1 MPGTYTYPGIY
12 VEEVP
17 SGVRTIIGVSTA
29 ETAFID
35 FFSRG
40 PVDQAVR
47 ITSFGDFERQF
58 GGLDTRSE
66 ASYGIQQY
74 FLNGGQVAWV
84 IRVPVGDPE
93 PADLEL
99 EGGSPLQATLA
110 VVASSP
116 GTWGDRLEVAVIEGG
131 SAGQFDL
138 FVREVLR
145 SDGRVQVLGAET
157 HRNLTM
163 RKGDRSY
170 AVDVVNGASTL
181 VQLTDVGMGDLP
193 VAAPANASGGA
204 DDEDF
209 QALSGGTDGS
219 AFDDAGALSD
229 ASGMREALLGDETAK
244 TGMFALDR
252 IEPFI
257 FNLLCLPAAAS
268 LDGTNAAAVF
278 SAAETYCAGKRAFL
292 IVDIPPTSVTTA
304 PAMITWMGDND
315 GLRHQNAAV
324 YFPRL
329 TIPDTLNDGRLRNV
343 GASGTLAG
351 VYART
356 DANRGVWKAPAGT
369 DAALRNARLAV
380 TLSDPENGSLNPLG
394 LDAPLFNLPR
404 TETALTQLAAETNVP
419 GPLRRRALHDELDA
433 RREGRVD
440 QSESFFAPSPVFEVF
455 LRGADE
461 PVPLDRVAICDLSD
475 PPTPLP
481 AGWRRPP
488 AGADVGVDP
497 VLGRLALPGGATGV
511 AVEVSYAYGYPG
523 DLGGGPYDRRQSLAA
538 ALPGDRRPDLQLG
551 VTRTAPGGNS
561 DLRGNLAAAIDAWN
575 DDPVTL
581 GVIALMDSRSYG
593 PPLDPTALP
602 EIVVPA
608 GCRLVIVAADWPED
622 PPDDLGRRTR
632 TAGRLTPSGRRPHLS
647 GPIRVRG
654 TAPAGHLDPGELVLD
669 GLLVEGGLLVAPG
682 NLGGVRV
689 AHTTLVPKAGADSV
703 TVASGPRPEERND
716 SLRLV
721 LERCISGPLT
731 VARDVVAVSV
741 TDSILDAADGHRG
754 HGVAVTAPATDIQAS
769 TVLGGVEARTL
780 DAGNSIFTER
790 VTVERRQ
797 SGCVRFCYLPLASTA
812 PRRFRC
818 QPASQEAAGRV
829 VPRFASVGYG
839 QPVYGQLSPSCPD
852 EIARGAEDEG
862 EMGAFHFL
870 QQPRRID
877 NLRASLDEY
886 LRFGLEAGIFLVT

>member
-1 MPGTYTYPGIY
+1 
-12 VEEVP
+12 VP
-17 SGVRTIIGVSTA
+17 FRAGGKA
-29 ETAFID
+29 EALL
-35 FFSRG
+35 
-40 PVDQAVR
+40 
-47 ITSFGDFERQF
+47 TS
-58 GGLDTRSE
+58 
-66 ASYGIQQY
+66 
-74 FLNGGQVAWV
+74 
-84 IRVPVGDPE
+84 
-93 PADLEL
+93 
-99 EGGSPLQATLA
+99 LA
-110 VVASSP
+110 LR
-116 GTWGDRLEVAVIEGG
+116 DR
-131 SAGQFDL
+131 
-138 FVREVLR
+138 
-145 SDGRVQVLGAET
+145 
-157 HRNLTM
+157 HH
-163 RKGDRSY
+163 
-170 AVDVVNGASTL
+170 
-181 VQLTDVGMGDLP
+181 
-193 VAAPANASGGA
+193 AP
-204 DDEDF
+204 
-209 QALSGGTDGS
+209 
-219 AFDDAGALSD
+219 
-229 ASGMREALLGDETAK
+229 REALLDSLWPESDLARASRSLSTLVHDLRTLLGD
-244 TGMFALDR
+244 ALAGRSPVTPADGGYELNVDAGIRIDIREFDALVSRGDR
-252 IEPFI
+252 H
-257 FNLLCLPAAAS
+257 
-268 LDGTNAAAVF
+268 
-278 SAAETYCAGKRAFL
+278 KRAGD
-292 IVDIPPTSVTTA
+292 VATA
-304 PAMITWMGDND
+304 I
-315 GLRHQNAAV
+315 RS
-324 YFPRL
+324 YE
-329 TIPDTLNDGRLRNV
+329 
-343 GASGTLAG
+343 
-351 VYART
+351 
-356 DANRGVWKAPAGT
+356 
-369 DAALRNARLAV
+369 AALQFYRGDVCSVRDVRAIVERERTRACYLSLLGYLA
-380 TLSDPENGSLNPLG
+380 DHHFKAADYP
-394 LDAPLFNLPR
+394 
-404 TETALTQLAAETNVP
+404 TALHHAV
-419 GPLRRRALHDELDA
+419 
-433 RREGRVD
+433 
-440 QSESFFAPSPVFEVF
+440 
-455 LRGADE
+455 
-461 PVPLDRVAICDLSD
+461 
-475 PPTPLP
+475 
-481 AGWRRPP
+481 
-488 AGADVGVDP
+488 
-497 VLGRLALPGGATGV
+497 RL
-511 AVEVSYAYGYPG
+511 
-523 DLGGGPYDRRQSLAA
+523 
-538 ALPGDRRPDLQLG
+538 LG

-581 GVIALMDSRSYG
+581 GVIAVMDSRSYG

-632 TAGRLTPSGRRPHLS
+632 TAGRLTPSGRRPHLT

-731 VARDVVAVSV
+731 AARDVAAVSV
-741 TDSILDAADGHRG
+741 TDSILDAADGHHG

-769 TVLGGVEARTL
+769 TVLGRVEARTL

>member
-1 MPGTYTYPGIY
+1 VNAAGATSLYELLPAAYR
-12 VEEVP
+12 
-17 SGVRTIIGVSTA
+17 VRDAAIG
-29 ETAFID
+29 
-35 FFSRG
+35 
-40 PVDQAVR
+40 
-47 ITSFGDFERQF
+47 
-58 GGLDTRSE
+58 
-66 ASYGIQQY
+66 
-74 FLNGGQVAWV
+74 
-84 IRVPVGDPE
+84 E
-93 PADLEL
+93 PLRAL
-99 EGGSPLQATLA
+99 LA
-110 VVASSP
+110 VVESEFR
-116 GTWGDRLEVAVIEGG
+116 TLQDDIDRLYDNWFVETCDEWVVPYIGDLLGVRPLLPIGDGVFTQRAAVANTIGY
-131 SAGQFDL
+131 
-138 FVREVLR
+138 RR
-145 SDGRVQVLGAET
+145 
-157 HRNLTM
+157 
-163 RKGDRSY
+163 RKGTAAMLEQLARDVSGWPAK
-170 AVDVVNGASTL
+170 AVEFFQLLATTQFSNHVRPASH
-181 VQLTDVGMGDLP
+181 
-193 VAAPANASGGA
+193 
-204 DDEDF
+204 
-209 QALSGGTDGS
+209 GT
-219 AFDDAGALSD
+219 
-229 ASGMREALLGDETAK
+229 
-244 TGMFALDR
+244 
-252 IEPFI
+252 
-257 FNLLCLPAAAS
+257 
-268 LDGTNAAAVF
+268 V
-278 SAAETYCAGKRAFL
+278 
-292 IVDIPPTSVTTA
+292 
-304 PAMITWMGDND
+304 
-315 GLRHQNAAV
+315 GLRQANPLELVDSPFDQATHTAEVRHVDN
-324 YFPRL
+324 
-329 TIPDTLNDGRLRNV
+329 GRGRYGIANV
-343 GASGTLAG
+343 GLFLWRLQSYPLATVSARPVPAVPPSGTGHYTFSPLA
-351 VYART
+351 
-356 DANRGVWKAPAGT
+356 
-369 DAALRNARLAV
+369 
-380 TLSDPENGSLNPLG
+380 

-404 TETALTQLAAETNVP
+404 TETALTQLAAETNLP

-433 RREGRVD
+433 GREGRVD
-440 QSESFFAPSPVFEVF
+440 QDESFFAPSPVFEVF

-497 VLGRLALPGGATGV
+497 VLGRLALPGGATDV

-538 ALPGDRRPDLQLG
+538 ALPGDLRPDLQLG
-551 VTRTAPGGNS
+551 VTRTAPGGDS

-632 TAGRLTPSGRRPHLS
+632 TAGRLTPSGRRPHLT

-682 NLGGVRV
+682 NLGAVRV

-703 TVASGPRPEERND
+703 TIASGPRPEERND

-731 VARDVVAVSV
+731 VAQDAAAVSV
-741 TDSILDAADGHRG
+741 TDSIVDAADGHHG

>member
-1 MPGTYTYPGIY
+1 MNAAGATSLYELLPAAYR
-12 VEEVP
+12 
-17 SGVRTIIGVSTA
+17 VRDAAIG
-29 ETAFID
+29 
-35 FFSRG
+35 
-40 PVDQAVR
+40 
-47 ITSFGDFERQF
+47 
-58 GGLDTRSE
+58 
-66 ASYGIQQY
+66 
-74 FLNGGQVAWV
+74 
-84 IRVPVGDPE
+84 E
-93 PADLEL
+93 PLRAL
-99 EGGSPLQATLA
+99 LA
-110 VVASSP
+110 VVESEFR
-116 GTWGDRLEVAVIEGG
+116 TLQDDIDRLYDNWFVETCDEWVVPYIGDLLGVRPLLPIGDGVFTQRAAVANTIGY
-131 SAGQFDL
+131 
-138 FVREVLR
+138 RR
-145 SDGRVQVLGAET
+145 
-157 HRNLTM
+157 
-163 RKGDRSY
+163 RKGTAAMLEQLARDVSGWPAK
-170 AVDVVNGASTL
+170 AVEFFQLLATTQFSNHVRPASHST
-181 VQLTDVGMGDLP
+181 V
-193 VAAPANASGGA
+193 
-204 DDEDF
+204 
-209 QALSGGTDGS
+209 
-219 AFDDAGALSD
+219 
-229 ASGMREALLGDETAK
+229 
-244 TGMFALDR
+244 
-252 IEPFI
+252 
-257 FNLLCLPAAAS
+257 
-268 LDGTNAAAVF
+268 
-278 SAAETYCAGKRAFL
+278 
-292 IVDIPPTSVTTA
+292 
-304 PAMITWMGDND
+304 
-315 GLRHQNAAV
+315 GLRQANPLELVDSPFDQATHTAEVRHVDN
-324 YFPRL
+324 
-329 TIPDTLNDGRLRNV
+329 GRGRYGIANV
-343 GASGTLAG
+343 GLFLWRLQSYPLATVSARPVPAVPPSGTG
-351 VYART
+351 HYT
-356 DANRGVWKAPAGT
+356 F
-369 DAALRNARLAV
+369 
-380 TLSDPENGSLNPLG
+380 SPLG

-404 TETALTQLAAETNVP
+404 TETTLTQLAAETNLP

-433 RREGRVD
+433 GREGRVD
-440 QSESFFAPSPVFEVF
+440 QDESFFAPSPVFEVF

-497 VLGRLALPGGATGV
+497 VLGRLALPGGATDV

-538 ALPGDRRPDLQLG
+538 ALPGDLRPDLQLG

-632 TAGRLTPSGRRPHLS
+632 TAGRLTPSGRRPHLT

-682 NLGGVRV
+682 NLGAVRV

-703 TVASGPRPEERND
+703 TIASGPRPEERND

-731 VARDVVAVSV
+731 VAEDVAAVSV
-741 TDSILDAADGHRG
+741 TDSIVDAADGHHG

>member
-1 MPGTYTYPGIY
+1 MNAAGATSLYELLPAAYR
-12 VEEVP
+12 
-17 SGVRTIIGVSTA
+17 VRDAAIG
-29 ETAFID
+29 
-35 FFSRG
+35 
-40 PVDQAVR
+40 
-47 ITSFGDFERQF
+47 
-58 GGLDTRSE
+58 
-66 ASYGIQQY
+66 
-74 FLNGGQVAWV
+74 
-84 IRVPVGDPE
+84 E
-93 PADLEL
+93 PLRAL
-99 EGGSPLQATLA
+99 LA
-110 VVASSP
+110 VVESEFR
-116 GTWGDRLEVAVIEGG
+116 TLQDDIDRLYDNWFVETCDEWVVPYIGDLLGVRPLLPIGDGVFTQRAAVANTIGY
-131 SAGQFDL
+131 
-138 FVREVLR
+138 RR
-145 SDGRVQVLGAET
+145 
-157 HRNLTM
+157 
-163 RKGDRSY
+163 RKGTAAMLEQLARDVSGWPAK
-170 AVDVVNGASTL
+170 AVEFFQLLATTQFSNHVRPASH
-181 VQLTDVGMGDLP
+181 
-193 VAAPANASGGA
+193 
-204 DDEDF
+204 
-209 QALSGGTDGS
+209 GT
-219 AFDDAGALSD
+219 
-229 ASGMREALLGDETAK
+229 
-244 TGMFALDR
+244 
-252 IEPFI
+252 
-257 FNLLCLPAAAS
+257 
-268 LDGTNAAAVF
+268 V
-278 SAAETYCAGKRAFL
+278 
-292 IVDIPPTSVTTA
+292 
-304 PAMITWMGDND
+304 
-315 GLRHQNAAV
+315 GLRQANPLELVDSPFDQATHTAEVRHVDN
-324 YFPRL
+324 
-329 TIPDTLNDGRLRNV
+329 GRGRYGIANV
-343 GASGTLAG
+343 GLFLWRLQSYPLATVSARPVPAVPPSGTG
-351 VYART
+351 HYT
-356 DANRGVWKAPAGT
+356 F
-369 DAALRNARLAV
+369 
-380 TLSDPENGSLNPLG
+380 SPLG

-404 TETALTQLAAETNVP
+404 TETTLTQLAAETNLP

-433 RREGRVD
+433 GREGRAD
-440 QSESFFAPSPVFEVF
+440 QDESFFAPSPVFEVF

-497 VLGRLALPGGATGV
+497 VLGRLALPGGATDV

-538 ALPGDRRPDLQLG
+538 ALPGDLRPDLQLG

-632 TAGRLTPSGRRPHLS
+632 TAGRLTPSGRRPHLT

-682 NLGGVRV
+682 NLGAVRV

-703 TVASGPRPEERND
+703 TIASGPRPEERND

-731 VARDVVAVSV
+731 VAQDVAAVSV
-741 TDSILDAADGHRG
+741 TDSIVDAADGHHG